1 MAMDESWEVNLK
13 QVIIKMADGSV
24 FGGEV
29 NVRGFK
35 RLSDYLR
42 ATDDRFIVIL
52 SDREKSKKAVMVN
65 KSFIL
70 WAEETG

>member
-1 MAMDESWEVNLK
+1 MDESWEVNLK

-35 RLSDYLR
+35 RLSDFLR

-52 SDREKSKKAVMVN
+52 LDREKSKKAVMVN
-65 KSFIL
+65 KNFIL
-70 WAEETG
+70 WAEEGD

>member
-35 RLSDYLR
+35 RLSDFLR

-52 SDREKSKKAVMVN
+52 LDREKSKKAVMVN

-70 WAEETG
+70 WAEEGD

>member
-1 MAMDESWEVNLK
+1 MAMDDSWEVNLK

-35 RLSDYLR
+35 RLSDFLR

-52 SDREKSKKAVMVN
+52 LDREKSKKAVMVN

-70 WAEETG
+70 WAEEGD

>member
-1 MAMDESWEVNLK
+1 MDDSWEVNLK

-35 RLSDYLR
+35 RLSDFLR

-52 SDREKSKKAVMVN
+52 LDREKSKKAVMVN

-70 WAEETG
+70 WAEEGD